1 MAIEIASVNW
11 PAARRATYSATK
23 SFGYEYP
30 QPVSD
35 LKHRL
40 VVIPPERF
48 GDQRRLRHQVAVG
61 LDGVTL
67 DDMRDRFGNNVVEV
81 FAPRVASAIEFD
93 VNIAVERRAAEP
105 NRLLDG
111 WLADGY
117 LIQPSALTTPD
128 AHIRRIAED
137 LGGSASWGLEL
148 ADRIN
153 GCVHEALTYEHGVA
167 GGRTTAAEALALG
180 AGVCQDYAH
189 IMLTVCRACG

>member
-11 PAARRATYSATK
+11 PAARRATYSVTQ
-23 SFGYEYP
+23 SFRYEYP

-48 GDQRRLRHQVAVG
+48 GDQRRLRHQVSVG

-67 DDMRDRFGNNVVEV
+67 DDLRDRFGNNVVEV

-111 WLADGY
+111 WLADGH

-128 AHIRRIAED
+128 AHIRRIADD
-137 LGGSASWGLEL
+137 LGGSASGGLEP
-148 ADRIN
+148 AGRII
-153 GCVHEALTYEHGVA
+153 GWVHEALTYGPRVTRVRAAGPEQLGHRSGV
-167 GGRTTAAEALALG
+167 R
-180 AGVCQDYAH
+180 
-189 IMLTVCRACG
+189 R

>member
-11 PAARRATYSATK
+11 PAARRATYSVAQ
-23 SFGYEYP
+23 GARYESP
-30 QPVSD
+30 QAVSD
-35 LKHRL
+35 LTPRF

-48 GDQRRLRHQVAVG
+48 GDQRRLRHQVSVG

-67 DDMRDRFGNNVVEV
+67 DDLRDRFGNNVVEV

-117 LIQPSALTTPD
+117 LIQPSALPTPA
-128 AHIRRIAED
+128 AHIRRIAGD
-137 LGGSASWGLEL
+137 LDGSATWGPEL
-148 ADRIN
+148 ADRSN
-153 GCVHEALTYEHGVA
+153 GWGHEGMTYE
-167 GGRTTAAEALALG
+167 
-180 AGVCQDYAH
+180 Y
-189 IMLTVCRACG
+189 

>member
-11 PAARRATYSATK
+11 PAARRATYSVTQ
-23 SFGYEYP
+23 SFRYEYA

-48 GDQRRLRHQVAVG
+48 GDQRRLRHQVSVG

-67 DDMRDRFGNNVVEV
+67 DDRIDRFGNNVVEV

-105 NRLLDG
+105 NRLPDG

-117 LIQPSALTTPD
+117 LLEPSALTEPD
-128 AHIRRIAED
+128 DAILRAADD
-137 LGGSASWGLEL
+137 LAAAAGWGLPL

-153 GCVHEALTYEHGVA
+153 DWVYQSMTYRWGA
-167 GGRTTAAEALALG
+167 TGIRTTAAEALELG
-180 AGVCQDYAH
+180 AGVCQD
-189 IMLTVCRACG
+189 